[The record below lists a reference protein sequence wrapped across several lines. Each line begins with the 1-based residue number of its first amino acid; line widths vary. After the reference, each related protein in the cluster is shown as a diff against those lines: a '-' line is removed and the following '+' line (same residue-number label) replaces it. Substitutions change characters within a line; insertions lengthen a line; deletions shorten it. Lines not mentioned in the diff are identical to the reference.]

1 MGFLITS
8 ILVIFALTCFF
19 LIFLVMV
26 QTGKGGSVGGMLS
39 GGSSGSVFGASTADV
54 MTKITRGAGV
64 TFIALALLLSF
75 LFAKKDDVLIPEAG
89 TRPSIESLPSSEMTP
104 ESDNNNTEKAPQGD
118 KN

>member
-54 MTKITRGAGV
+54 MTKVTRGAGV

-89 TRPSIESLPSSEMTP
+89 SKPSFEQTPGSMDNTDSEST
-104 ESDNNNTEKAPQGD
+104 KIPQGE
-118 KN
+118 